1 MSGSERLVL
10 PEVAV
15 AFMNADHAQA
25 VEVIEQLSALASPQG
40 SLADSSRQAIKDLL
54 EELFVHS
61 RDHFAHEEREMQ
73 RSGFPAYPVH
83 RGEHERVLVEMDQAC
98 RIWHSKGDLEGLR
111 AYIASLSDWLVSHV
125 STMDRVTAEFVSRHR

>member
-25 VEVIEQLSALASPQG
+25 VEVIEQLSALASHQG

-54 EELFVHS
+54 EELFARCRGQAFPLIRYTEASMNVCWS
-61 RDHFAHEEREMQ
+61 RWTKPAGFGTQ
-73 RSGFPAYPVH
+73 RG
-83 RGEHERVLVEMDQAC
+83 
-98 RIWHSKGDLEGLR
+98 I
-111 AYIASLSDWLVSHV
+111 
-125 STMDRVTAEFVSRHR
+125 